1 MSDRSLSGLEHVTLP
16 IGSLVERKGNA
27 RKHASK
33 QIKAL
38 ADSMEEFGFTKPV
51 VVDEKNVILA
61 GHARARA
68 AARRGDREVACV
80 RVKGW
85 DEESKTAFAI
95 ADNRMAE
102 LSEWDEELLESELQ
116 KIPDLADEFKGL
128 IAPPPKEIQPKTK
141 PQKPKKATPE
151 TRVLLAKMKFEV
163 TEDQLEHL
171 QRLLRHY
178 VRKHS
183 LKTGFWRWLLL
194 AYDRATGVVGEDAE
208 DSPTVATGDA

>member
-1 MSDRSLSGLEHVTLP
+1 MSDSSLPDLEHITLP

-27 RKHASK
+27 RKHASS

-38 ADSMEEFGFTKPV
+38 ATSMEEFGFTKPV

-68 AARRGDREVACV
+68 AARRGDREIACV

-85 DEESKTAFAI
+85 DEQSKAAFAI
-95 ADNRMAE
+95 ADNRMGE
-102 LSEWDEELLESELQ
+102 LSEWDEELLESEL
-116 KIPDLADEFKGL
+116 KKLPDLATEFKGL
-128 IAPPPKEIQPKTK
+128 IAPPPKEIKPKKK
-141 PQKPKKATPE
+141 PQKAKKATPE
-151 TRVLLAKMKFEV
+151 ARVMMAKMKFEV
-163 TEDQLEHL
+163 GEDQIEHL
-171 QRLLRHY
+171 QRLLRQY

-194 AYDRATGVVGEDAE
+194 AYDRATGAVPAE
-208 DSPTVATGDA
+208 TDDQPKAVTGDA